1 MQSGGGGW
9 LTARQ
14 MVATPSYPLCKS
26 TTSTNKN
33 ILTHLIFEHLLKN
46 TMFTHEIYPHQ
57 GIVPVS
63 VPLASAGSKDTDRS
77 KQASHHRPSDLET

>member
-26 TTSTNKN
+26 TTLKN
-33 ILTHLIFEHLLKN
+33 DIMLTH
-46 TMFTHEIYPHQ
+46 
-57 GIVPVS
+57 
-63 VPLASAGSKDTDRS
+63 
-77 KQASHHRPSDLET
+77 